1 MMFNRETYVSYFS
14 SGEGPTRRKGVAGEG
29 GGRELMKLPSDAPDN
44 FGAIGWT
51 CLLVLTDEQFRCLAT
66 CMA

>member
-14 SGEGPTRRKGVAGEG
+14 SGEGPTRKGAVEG
-29 GGRELMKLPSDAPDN
+29 ELMKLPSDAPDN